1 MFLYHTLLSRTSST
15 RLNKFPISWVIL
27 VLPLLLSMTLFA
39 NMPALLSILMLIPA
53 LGLSLSSRRES
64 GTSLPSNER
73 ERGLANAKAPLPFL
87 TTYRAHMLLMTI
99 LAILAVDF
107 PVFPRSL
114 AKCES
119 FGVSLVCS
127 VPLPTSELMIYH
139 LQMDLGVGAFVFS
152 QGVISAIPLV
162 KSPAYLASPVLSK
175 LVVTIR
181 KVFPVMVLGIVRVL
195 LVKGTEYPVRAK
207 ILVLHTYSDEVF

>member
-1 MFLYHTLLSRTSST
+1 
-15 RLNKFPISWVIL
+15 
-27 VLPLLLSMTLFA
+27 
-39 NMPALLSILMLIPA
+39 MPALLSILMLIPA
-53 LGLSLSSRRES
+53 LGLSFFSRRES
-64 GTSLPSNER
+64 GTPLPSNEN
-73 ERGLANAKAPLPFL
+73 ERATASTKAPLPFL

-119 FGVSLVCS
+119 FGVSL
-127 VPLPTSELMIYH
+127 
-139 LQMDLGVGAFVFS
+139 MDLGVGAFVFS
-152 QGVISAIPLV
+152 QGVVSAIPLV

-181 KVFPVMVLGIVRVL
+181 QQLGLSVFSLQEVVLFAPRVGILSANKEGIVSLMGPFSTSSSEPVL
-195 LVKGTEYPVRAK
+195 IAYGLRLFRRASPGPINRDHDFTRFAFVLPPVPAP
-207 ILVLHTYSDEVF
+207 I